1 LDILTGDEARSLFDK
16 TISFLQVGIASHS
29 NAALEAAQE
38 AAKNNAFQRILKV
51 SKAQK
56 NWMLA
61 SLAVHVKLDAFTKVK
76 AAMDKMAAELRNQQ
90 KVEYAKWESCKK
102 NIDATE
108 DNIWDAKV
116 VKRDL
121 AEKHTDLDNTIKV
134 LTKNIQDLQTK
145 VADSEV
151 SLKDAGE
158 NRKAENALFQTSIN
172 DQRATITVLNM
183 ALKRLKVFY
192 APKLVQVGAA
202 PPPKPSG
209 PEAVGGSGAAA
220 HGSSGGVMQ
229 LLSLII
235 EDAGRTDAEMKA
247 SEQQSQNDYASQVAA
262 TTASIEAD
270 RAAIAETEKQ
280 KASAQGELSETEASE
295 LANNMSL
302 DKSAELLG
310 NYHNECDYIIK
321 YFDIRQQSRTEEID
335 AIEEAKA
342 ILSGS
347 NFA

>member
-1 LDILTGDEARSLFDK
+1 
-16 TISFLQVGIASHS
+16 
-29 NAALEAAQE
+29 
-38 AAKNNAFQRILKV
+38 
-51 SKAQK
+51 
-56 NWMLA
+56 
-61 SLAVHVKLDAFTKVK
+61 VHVKLDAFTKVK

-151 SLKDAGE
+151 SLKEAGE
-158 NRKAENALFQTSIN
+158 NRKAENELFQTSIA
-172 DQRATITVLNM
+172 DQRATVTILNM
-183 ALKRLKVFY
+183 ALKRLKAFY
-192 APKLVQVGAA
+192 APKLVQVHAA

-209 PEAVGGSGAAA
+209 PEAVGYEKS
-220 HGSSGGVMQ
+220 GSSGGVMQ

-295 LANNMSL
+295 LANTLSL
-302 DKSAELLG
+302 DKLNELLG

-321 YFDIRQQSRTEEID
+321 YFDIRQQSRAEEID